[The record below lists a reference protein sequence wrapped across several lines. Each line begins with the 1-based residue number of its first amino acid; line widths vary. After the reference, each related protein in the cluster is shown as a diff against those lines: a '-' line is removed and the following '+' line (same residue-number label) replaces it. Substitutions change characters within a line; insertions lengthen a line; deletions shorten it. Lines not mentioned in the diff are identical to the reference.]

1 MLIAKLIPWLKKH
14 GIEVVEE
21 RLQPDSSRA
30 LIFSTN
36 LPPIPF
42 GEGRHV
48 WAVLVVDGSQTEV
61 SESEVESV
69 LRHCWHGELEIPR
82 DFDEDPPINFE

>member
-1 MLIAKLIPWLKKH
+1 MLITRLIPWLKKH

-21 RLQPDSSRA
+21 RLHPDSSRA

-36 LPPIPF
+36 SPALPF

-48 WAVLVVDGSQTEV
+48 WCVLVIDGEQTEV

-82 DFDEDPPINFE
+82 DFDADPESEE